1 MGLLFRLNTDTETGL
16 MLLEQ
21 EIDRY
26 IDGLKLE
33 TNHDLAT
40 AVQALLSRIP
50 HSSTNKRKRDLAI
63 ALGEWSIRPD
73 SGSRDAVI
81 KRHIRTATFYDT
93 SKDWLHSQPYRWVLE
108 AIIKI
113 YGRWDNGR
121 SARELAVRQ
130 QQWRETS
137 FAHAQD
143 LLTAAN
149 ELIRNAKQ
157 MMSQPLYTTE
167 VDVDGGTVKLVPGKW
182 TQDTANRRVEAAAKA
197 AEIADRLA
205 RTALGMA
212 DAPTEQHII
221 TADVSDQET
230 IADTRKAMR
239 AKLDHMRR
247 SVEASAAPDVVDG
260 PDDEEE

>member
-1 MGLLFRLNTDTETGL
+1 MGLLFRLNSDTETGL

-33 TNHDLAT
+33 TDKELAT
-40 AVQALLSRIP
+40 AVQSLLSRIP
-50 HSSTNKRKRDLAI
+50 HSSTNKRKRDLAL

-93 SKDWLHSQPYRWVLE
+93 SKDWLHNTEFRWVLE

-121 SARELAVRQ
+121 AARELANRQ

-137 FAHAQD
+137 FNHAQD
-143 LLTAAN
+143 LLASAQDLLRKAH
-149 ELIRNAKQ
+149 E
-157 MMSQPLYTTE
+157 MMEQPLYTTE
-167 VDVDGGTVKLVPGKW
+167 VDVDGETVKLIPGKW

-212 DAPTEQHII
+212 DAPTEQHIV
-221 TADVSDQET
+221 TADVSGQET
-230 IADTRKAMR
+230 VEDTRKAMR
-239 AKLDHMRR
+239 AKLDYMRQ
-247 SVEASAAPDVVDG
+247 SVAGGTAVDLVDAA
-260 PDDEEE
+260 DEEE